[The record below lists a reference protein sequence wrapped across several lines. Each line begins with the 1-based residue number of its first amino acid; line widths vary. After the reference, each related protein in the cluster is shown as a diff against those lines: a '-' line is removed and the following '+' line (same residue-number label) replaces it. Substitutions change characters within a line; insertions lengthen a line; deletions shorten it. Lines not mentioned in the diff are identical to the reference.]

1 MKRFFALFVIFLLFS
16 QNLLSQNKNLESDR
30 FLITIM
36 PYSMIDYS
44 PRFRFGVEYYSTEKF
59 GYSLDFGF
67 GNNILGLQNGIWSE
81 NYSLL
86 EFRSELKYFFVLK
99 EYIAF
104 YAGTEFFL
112 IHTQD
117 LRHDGWYRKELS
129 PQADDLNLMTSF
141 DFATFNRQKYGAHL
155 KVGLKLIAFKRV
167 DFDFYAGIGAAF
179 RTVEYSQVVNPID
192 ETYYIFNDGVES
204 VNTNE
209 GESLLFHIALGGK
222 IGIILWGK

>member
-1 MKRFFALFVIFLLFS
+1 MKRFFALSVIFLLFS
-16 QNLLSQNKNLESDR
+16 QNLLSQNKDLQSDR
-30 FLITIM
+30 VLITIM

-67 GNNILGLQNGIWSE
+67 GNNKLGLQNGDWGE
-81 NYSLL
+81 NYTLL
-86 EFRSELKYFFVLK
+86 ECRTELKYFFVLK

-104 YAGTEFFL
+104 YAGPEFFL
-112 IHTQD
+112 IQTQD
-117 LRHDGWYRKELS
+117 FRHGGWYRKEYY
-129 PQADDLNLMTSF
+129 PQGDDLNLVTSF

-192 ETYYIFNDGVES
+192 QSYFMFFDGVQT